1 MKVNLVYIATNR
13 VATALTESNAII
25 LMEHVS
31 MDVIVVSMAANAR
44 KVMVVKPKWRVF
56 FQYPGKKMLKINNE

>member
-31 MDVIVVSMAANAR
+31 MDVVVVSMAANAR
-44 KVMVVKPKWRVF
+44 KVMVVKPKWRF
-56 FQYPGKKMLKINNE
+56 FFNIQGKKC